1 LSQDVKVVVDGFI
14 GISLGMLV
22 ESGFVPRDL
31 IDRNW
36 YSRFDMN
43 HRLSS
48 DEFFAAASIDDAN
61 RPVVVFNA
69 ESNIKALAWAIPHEA
84 IHLAQICKKDL
95 EPCNG
100 YSIWKGQRFPNLSAT
115 DPNYFSQEHQPWE
128 AEAKELED
136 VVRNALYEKLP
147 QLK

>member
-1 LSQDVKVVVDGFI
+1 MSQDIKEIVDTFI
-14 GISLGMLV
+14 SISLGKLV
-22 ESGFVPRDL
+22 ETDFVSRDL

-43 HRLSS
+43 HRLEA
-48 DEFFAAASIDDAN
+48 DEFFAAASIDEAN

-69 ESNIKALAWAIPHEA
+69 ESNIKALAWVIPHEA

-100 YSIWKGQRFPNLSAT
+100 YSLWKGKKFPNLTAT
-115 DPNYFSQEHQPWE
+115 DPNYFSPEHQPWE

-136 VVRNALYEKLP
+136 LVRGALYEKLP
-147 QLK
+147 QPR